1 MLIKSKR
8 NYLSYRNC
16 SKPSLSLSNVTLFM
30 VNTEHFDII
39 WDKYLHTTHYFPQL
53 LGENYGLCNIYS
65 LRTFDQKSS
74 RLMHCL
80 HCTCSMFAWLP
91 SSSPP
96 SFPHPFLDDY
106 CCSRHHCLPP
116 HNIGSEP
123 SKSKSKTKWRPMKD
137 EGELCRLFED
147 WWFLPLSMMIPSGR
161 KGLRGG
167 RVKRWIDFLWI
178 VRCAAI
184 FSSTCGYSHFTWR
197 EAKLLNTNSQT

>member
-1 MLIKSKR
+1 MWHYSWWTLNILT
-8 NYLSYRNC
+8 LSETSICIR
-16 SKPSLSLSNVTLFM
+16 
-30 VNTEHFDII
+30 
-39 WDKYLHTTHYFPQL
+39 HTISHSFWGKIMDYA
-53 LGENYGLCNIYS
+53 IYCS

-123 SKSKSKTKWRPMKD
+123 SKGKSKTKWRPMKASFPAYLKTGD
-137 EGELCRLFED
+137 FCLSLWWSLLEG
-147 WWFLPLSMMIPSGR
+147 
-161 KGLRGG
+161 KGLEGG
-167 RVKRWIDFLWI
+167 E
-178 VRCAAI
+178 
-184 FSSTCGYSHFTWR
+184 WR
-197 EAKLLNTNSQT
+197 DGLTFYE

>member
-1 MLIKSKR
+1 
-8 NYLSYRNC
+8 
-16 SKPSLSLSNVTLFM
+16 
-30 VNTEHFDII
+30 
-39 WDKYLHTTHYFPQL
+39 
-53 LGENYGLCNIYS
+53 
-65 LRTFDQKSS
+65 
-74 RLMHCL
+74 MHCL

-123 SKSKSKTKWRPMKD
+123 SKSKSKTKWRLVKD

-197 EAKLLNTNSQT
+197 EAKLLNTNLDKSLKLSSSIKKSASRCKTFRYLARRKKVKKDFLPFREIT